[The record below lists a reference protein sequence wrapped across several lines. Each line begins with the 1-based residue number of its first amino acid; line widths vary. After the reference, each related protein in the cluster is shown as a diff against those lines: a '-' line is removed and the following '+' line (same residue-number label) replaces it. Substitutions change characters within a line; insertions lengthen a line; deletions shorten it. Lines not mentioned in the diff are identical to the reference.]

1 MEEVEVIIMLLVA
14 TIMCM
19 CSSALDYLVVL
30 FYPLQQR
37 MWSEILFMDMHK
49 LFIVSS
55 ATINFPLIK
64 DWQLT

>member
-1 MEEVEVIIMLLVA
+1 
-14 TIMCM
+14 
-19 CSSALDYLVVL
+19 
-30 FYPLQQR
+30 
-37 MWSEILFMDMHK
+37 MDMHK